1 MFIRTISMDMHIQC
15 IYSFLNRSDFIFV
28 VMEAAGERVP
38 AAGGSGG
45 GHPGILGGPDLPAL
59 NQGRGPDQE
68 PVDETPGGNSQYR
81 GSGAAYGAMNEV
93 YGAMNEVYGAMNE
106 VYGALNEIPVSV
118 YGAMNEIPV
127 SVYGAMNKILEQCMG
142 L

>member
-1 MFIRTISMDMHIQC
+1 MFIRTISMDMPIQC

-59 NQGRGPDQE
+59 NQRRGPDQE
-68 PVDETPGGNSQYR
+68 PVDETPGGNSQHR

-93 YGAMNEVYGAMNE
+93 YGAMNEVYG
-106 VYGALNEIPVSV
+106 V
-118 YGAMNEIPV
+118 
-127 SVYGAMNKILEQCMG
+127 
-142 L
+142 

>member
-1 MFIRTISMDMHIQC
+1 MYMQC
-15 IYSFLNRSDFIFV
+15 IYIVCSFLNRSDFIFV

-38 AAGGSGG
+38 AARGSGG
-45 GHPGILGGPDLPAL
+45 GHPGILGGPDLPTL
-59 NQGRGPDQE
+59 TQGRGPDQE
-68 PVDETPGGNSQYR
+68 PVDETPGGNAQYR
-81 GSGAAYGAMNEV
+81 GSGAA

-127 SVYGAMNKILEQCMG
+127 SVYEAMNKILEQCMG

>member
-1 MFIRTISMDMHIQC
+1 MYMQC
-15 IYSFLNRSDFIFV
+15 IYIVCSFLNRSDFIFV

-38 AAGGSGG
+38 AARGSGG
-45 GHPGILGGPDLPAL
+45 GHPGILGGPDLPTL
-59 NQGRGPDQE
+59 TQGRGPDQE
-68 PVDETPGGNSQYR
+68 PVDETPGGNAQYR
-81 GSGAAYGAMNEV
+81 GSGAA
-93 YGAMNEVYGAMNE
+93 YGAMNE